1 MAEGGA
7 EEAVKQLMTRYLGNG
22 ADKLGGRS
30 DDGKQLIVP
39 NWRLKTFYWNKDE
52 VMETGA
58 RRKHKINPSSQNLEN
73 L

>member
-1 MAEGGA
+1 MAAGGA
-7 EEAVKQLMTRYLGNG
+7 EEAVKRLMRKYLGNG

-39 NWRLKTFYWNKDE
+39 NWRLKTFYWNKDKA
-52 VMETGA
+52 METGA
-58 RRKHKINPSSQNLEN
+58 RRKHKINTSSQNLEN

>member
-1 MAEGGA
+1 MR
-7 EEAVKQLMTRYLGNG
+7 KYLGNG

-39 NWRLKTFYWNKDE
+39 NWRLKTFYWNKDKA
-52 VMETGA
+52 MEA
-58 RRKHKINPSSQNLEN
+58 RRKHKINTSSQNLEN